1 MLRRFALLYC
11 IPSCCCIARLLDQWL
26 HVAASRG
33 CSRQRPLDNTIKAIF
48 RCILIFVGT
57 MDLHKLDFSRLAI
70 GVVVS
75 ILNLGVSAPPFLSN
89 GGEVAMDVHK
99 LDFHVC

>member
-1 MLRRFALLYC
+1 
-11 IPSCCCIARLLDQWL
+11 
-26 HVAASRG
+26 
-33 CSRQRPLDNTIKAIF
+33 
-48 RCILIFVGT
+48 

-75 ILNLGVSAPPFLSN
+75 VLNLGVSAPPFLSN